1 MPAPARSDLHIRLA
15 RADDD
20 DFIIGLAPRFAEF
33 ALPAWRKRND
43 VVSWLRDTLTRT
55 TRNLPPGSHLFVA
68 ENGDYDAVGFVHLL
82 TMKDS
87 FSDATNCHVSDLAC
101 ATGRDRQGIGA
112 ALLAHAEDWARQH
125 RCAHLTLAVFP
136 GNARAIA
143 LYESRGFGVDT
154 QRMVKKLG

>member
-1 MPAPARSDLHIRLA
+1 MPSPARSDLNIRLA

-33 ALPAWRKRND
+33 DLPAWRKRND
-43 VVSWLRDTLTRT
+43 VIAWLREDLTRT
-55 TRNLPPGSHLFVA
+55 TRNLPAGSHLFVA
-68 ENGDYDAVGFVHLL
+68 EDEDYERVGFIHLL
-82 TMKDS
+82 TMKDA

-101 ATGRDRQGIGA
+101 APGQDRTGVGS
-112 ALLAHAEDWARQH
+112 ALLAHAEDWAKRH
-125 RCAHLTLAVFP
+125 RCRHVTLAVFP

-143 LYESRGFGVDT
+143 LYENHGYGVEV